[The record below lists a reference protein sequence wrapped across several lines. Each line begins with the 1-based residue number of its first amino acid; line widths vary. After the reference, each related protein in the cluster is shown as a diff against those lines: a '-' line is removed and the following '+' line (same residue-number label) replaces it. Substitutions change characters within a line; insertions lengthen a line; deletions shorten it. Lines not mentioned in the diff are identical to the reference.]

1 MNPSVIRAVNRAADQ
16 AVNQAAIKRIAVL
29 VSIGRHP
36 VSGVPRYSRN
46 DAAAL
51 GMASELAQRTAGV
64 CVDVI
69 HVAYTGH
76 DDHAALSATLSEY
89 LALGAACITLIE
101 TSSWQDI
108 LPALQAQL
116 PAYDLV
122 LCGSRAEGGVGSGML
137 PYLLAARL
145 NLPLLAGV
153 ISVRPDQDAVVAQ
166 QYLPKGRRREVA
178 FKLPALMTVHPLAPS
193 RLRYAYARLRRGE
206 IKKQTFA
213 AAAASVCDRAEE
225 WTVEAAKAVPRK
237 LVAPEKRSGHARMQA
252 ATVTESR
259 GGKVVQDGSAA
270 DKAQVVLAYLREHH
284 LVDY

>member
-1 MNPSVIRAVNRAADQ
+1 MSQ
-16 AVNQAAIKRIAVL
+16 AVIKRIAVL

-51 GMASELAQRTAGV
+51 DMAGKLARHAAGTSI
-64 CVDVI
+64 DVI
-69 HVAYTGH
+69 HAG
-76 DDHAALSATLSEY
+76 DPGNPALPEY
-89 LALGAACITLIE
+89 LALGAASVTLVE
-101 TSSWQDI
+101 TTAPRDV

-116 PAYDLV
+116 QAQLQPYDLV
-122 LCGSRAEGGVGSGML
+122 LCGSRAEGGTASGML

-145 NLPLLAGV
+145 GLPLLAGV
-153 ISVRPDQDAVVAQ
+153 IAVTPGQDRDRDSVVAQ
-166 QYLPKGRRREVA
+166 QYLPKGRRRGVA
-178 FKLPALMTVHPLAPS
+178 LKLPALMTVHPLAPNS
-193 RLRYAYARLRRGE
+193 LRYAYARLRSGE
-206 IKKQTFA
+206 IRKQAFSAAVA
-213 AAAASVCDRAEE
+213 AAGYSAGE
-225 WTVEAAKAVPRK
+225 WTVEPAKAVPRK

-252 ATVTESR
+252 ATVSESR

>member
-64 CVDVI
+64 SVDVI
-69 HVAYTGH
+69 HVAYGDH
-76 DDHAALSATLSEY
+76 DDSAALSEY

-213 AAAASVCDRAEE
+213 AAAAAAAAVCDRAEE

>member
-1 MNPSVIRAVNRAADQ
+1 MNQ
-16 AVNQAAIKRIAVL
+16 AVIKRIAVL

-51 GMASELAQRTAGV
+51 NLANELAQRTAGTSI
-64 CVDVI
+64 DVI
-69 HVAYTGH
+69 HAACA
-76 DDHAALSATLSEY
+76 DHADNPALSEY
-89 LALGAACITLIE
+89 LALGASSITLIE
-101 TSSWQDI
+101 TAVSQDV

-116 PAYDLV
+116 QAYDLV
-122 LCGSRAEGGVGSGML
+122 LCGSRAEAGAGSGML

-153 ISVRPDQDAVVAQ
+153 IAVTPGAGHIVAQ

-178 FKLPALMTVHPLAPS
+178 LKLPAVMTVHPLAPN

-206 IKKQTFA
+206 IRKQVFA
-213 AAAASVCDRAEE
+213 AYETAGGSAARGQTEK
-225 WTVEAAKAVPRK
+225 WTVETAKAVPRK
-237 LVAPEKRSGHARMQA
+237 LTAPEKRSGHARMQA

-259 GGKVVQDGSAA
+259 GGKVVQEGSAA
-270 DKAQVVLAYLREHH
+270 DKAQIVLAYLREHH
-284 LVDY
+284 LVNY

>member
-1 MNPSVIRAVNRAADQ
+1 MSQV
-16 AVNQAAIKRIAVL
+16 VNQAAVKRIAVL

-51 GMASELAQRTAGV
+51 GMASELAQRAAGISI
-64 CVDVI
+64 DVI
-69 HVAYTGH
+69 HAA
-76 DDHAALSATLSEY
+76 DADHVDNSALSATLSEY
-89 LALGAACITLIE
+89 LALGAASVTLIE
-101 TSSWQDI
+101 TENSQDV

-116 PAYDLV
+116 QAYDLV
-122 LCGSRAEGGVGSGML
+122 LCGSRAEGGAGSGML

-153 ISVRPDQDAVVAQ
+153 IGVKPGKDAVVAQ
-166 QYLPKGRRREVA
+166 QYLPKGRRREVSL
-178 FKLPALMTVHPLAPS
+178 KLPAMMTVHPLAPS

-206 IKKQTFA
+206 IRKQIFA
-213 AAAASVCDRAEE
+213 AHATHTVSVCEPVEE
-225 WTVEAAKAVPRK
+225 WIVEPAKAMPRK

>member
-1 MNPSVIRAVNRAADQ
+1 MNQTV
-16 AVNQAAIKRIAVL
+16 IKRIAVL

-51 GMASELAQRTAGV
+51 SMASQLAQRAAGISI
-64 CVDVI
+64 DVI
-69 HVAYTGH
+69 H
-76 DDHAALSATLSEY
+76 AADSDNPALSEY
-89 LALGAACITLIE
+89 LALGAASVTLIE
-101 TSSWQDI
+101 TAVSHDV

-116 PAYDLV
+116 QAYDLV
-122 LCGSRAEGGVGSGML
+122 LCGSRAESGAGSGML

-153 ISVRPDQDAVVAQ
+153 IAVTAGKETVVAQ

-178 FKLPALMTVHPLAPS
+178 LQLPALLAVHPLAS
-193 RLRYAYARLRRGE
+193 NSLRYAYARLCRGQ
-206 IKKQTFA
+206 IRKQIFA
-213 AAAASVCDRAEE
+213 THEAAVCDSAQT
-225 WTVEAAKAVPRK
+225 WTVDPVKAAPRK
-237 LVAPEKRSGHARMQA
+237 LAAPEKRSGHARMQA

-270 DKAQVVLAYLREHH
+270 DKAKVVLSYLREHH
-284 LVDY
+284 LVEY

>member
-1 MNPSVIRAVNRAADQ
+1 M
-16 AVNQAAIKRIAVL
+16 NQAAIKRIAVL
-29 VSIGRHP
+29 VSTGRHP

-51 GMASELAQRTAGV
+51 NLANELAQRTAGTSI
-64 CVDVI
+64 DVI
-69 HVAYTGH
+69 HAACA
-76 DDHAALSATLSEY
+76 DHADNPALSEY
-89 LALGAACITLIE
+89 LALGASSITLIE
-101 TSSWQDI
+101 AAVPQDV

-116 PAYDLV
+116 QAYDLV
-122 LCGSRAEGGVGSGML
+122 LCGSRAEDGAGSGML

-153 ISVRPDQDAVVAQ
+153 IAVTPGAGHVVAQ

-178 FKLPALMTVHPLAPS
+178 LKLPAVMTVHPLAPN

-206 IKKQTFA
+206 IRKLVFA
-213 AAAASVCDRAEE
+213 AYEADLAARGQTEE

-237 LVAPEKRSGHARMQA
+237 LTAPEKRSGHARMQA
-252 ATVTESR
+252 ATVAESR
-259 GGKVVQDGSAA
+259 GGKVVQEGSAA
-270 DKAQVVLAYLREHH
+270 DKAQIVLAYLREHH

>member
-1 MNPSVIRAVNRAADQ
+1 M
-16 AVNQAAIKRIAVL
+16 NQAITGQIRKRIAVL

-51 GMASELAQRTAGV
+51 NLANELAQRGAGASI
-64 CVDVI
+64 DVI
-69 HVAYTGH
+69 HAACAGH
-76 DDHAALSATLSEY
+76 GDSPALSEY
-89 LALGAACITLIE
+89 LALGASSITLIE
-101 TSSWQDI
+101 AAISQDV

-116 PAYDLV
+116 QDYDLV
-122 LCGSRAEGGVGSGML
+122 LCGSRAEGGAGSGML

-153 ISVRPDQDAVVAQ
+153 IAVTPGAGHVVAQ

-178 FKLPALMTVHPLAPS
+178 LKLPAVMTVHPLAPN

-206 IKKQTFA
+206 IRKQVFA
-213 AAAASVCDRAEE
+213 GYQGTGGQTEE

-237 LVAPEKRSGHARMQA
+237 LTAPEKRSGHARMQA

-270 DKAQVVLAYLREHH
+270 DKAQIVLAYLREHH
-284 LVDY
+284 LVNY

>member
-1 MNPSVIRAVNRAADQ
+1 MNQ
-16 AVNQAAIKRIAVL
+16 AVIKRIAVL

-51 GMASELAQRTAGV
+51 SMASELAQRTAGASI
-64 CVDVI
+64 DVI
-69 HVAYTGH
+69 H
-76 DDHAALSATLSEY
+76 AASAHNADNPALSEY
-89 LALGAACITLIE
+89 LALGAASITLIE
-101 TSSWQDI
+101 TAVSQDV

-116 PAYDLV
+116 QAQLQNYDLV
-122 LCGSRAEGGVGSGML
+122 LCGSCAEAGAGSGML

-153 ISVRPDQDAVVAQ
+153 IAVTPGAGHVVAQ

-178 FKLPALMTVHPLAPS
+178 IKLPAMVTVHPLAPN

-206 IKKQTFA
+206 IRKQVFA
-213 AAAASVCDRAEE
+213 GYQGASASAARGQPEE

-237 LVAPEKRSGHARMQA
+237 LTAPEKRSGHARMQA
-252 ATVTESR
+252 ATMTESR

-270 DKAQVVLAYLREHH
+270 DKAQIVLAYLRKHH
-284 LVDY
+284 LVNY